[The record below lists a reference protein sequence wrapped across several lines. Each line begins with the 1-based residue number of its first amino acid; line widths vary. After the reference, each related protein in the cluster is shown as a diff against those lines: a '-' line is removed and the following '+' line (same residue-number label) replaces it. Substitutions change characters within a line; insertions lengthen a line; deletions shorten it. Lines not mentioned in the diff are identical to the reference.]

1 MSSFRSRQR
10 ASQRRDQTSR
20 ERAANSP
27 AGGNPN
33 APDRQPQDGKPRAPY
48 SGQRP
53 GPGKPDWKAGQEP
66 RQFDKRPQGEGQ
78 QKRFHRDGDK
88 PAWQPR
94 QDDRRFD
101 KRDDRGEGQQKR
113 FHRDGDKLAWQ
124 PRQDDRRY
132 DRDRGPSN
140 RKPLPEGVERASE
153 FRRDGAPQDK
163 RYSRDRGPSGRKPL
177 HTDDAPPRPFKP
189 RAEGDD
195 RRDDKPQWQ
204 PREDRAPR
212 HDGDAPRK

>member
-94 QDDRRFD
+94 QDDRR
-101 KRDDRGEGQQKR
+101 
-113 FHRDGDKLAWQ
+113 
-124 PRQDDRRY
+124 Y

-212 HDGDAPRK
+212 QDGDAPRK